1 MLAAGGEEK
10 EGKMFDAICSL
21 GRLAQG
27 LETGKVFLFES
38 AVTH

>member
-1 MLAAGGEEK
+1 MPAAGGEGK

-21 GRLAQG
+21 GASRAG
-27 LETGKVFLFES
+27 LDGGKDFLFES